1 MKIFRLDE
9 KFLAAFRVKKKKNS
23 LVVELRR
30 ATISSSLWLANGT
43 RQVVDRRSEREQK
56 WGKSGEWREREG
68 ERKKKRENRKEKERK
83 NKEVC
88 TFLPDM
94 YFRALNDSEALASV
108 HIALNYVRIHSDTFV
123 CVRLLSE
130 SRHVRAQSNSFV
142 SIRIPN

>member
-9 KFLAAFRVKKKKNS
+9 KFLAAFRVKKKKFS
-23 LVVELRR
+23 RSG
-30 ATISSSLWLANGT
+30 ASSSYNLLLSLTCQWYETSG
-43 RQVVDRRSEREQK
+43 RSSEREQK

>member
-9 KFLAAFRVKKKKNS
+9 KFLAAFRVKKKKKFS
-23 LVVELRR
+23 RSG
-30 ATISSSLWLANGT
+30 ASSSYNLLLSLTCQWYETSG
-43 RQVVDRRSEREQK
+43 RSSEREQK

>member
-43 RQVVDRRSEREQK
+43 RQVVDRQRESKNEERV
-56 WGKSGEWREREG
+56 GNGEREG

-130 SRHVRAQSNSFV
+130 SRHVHAQPNSFV